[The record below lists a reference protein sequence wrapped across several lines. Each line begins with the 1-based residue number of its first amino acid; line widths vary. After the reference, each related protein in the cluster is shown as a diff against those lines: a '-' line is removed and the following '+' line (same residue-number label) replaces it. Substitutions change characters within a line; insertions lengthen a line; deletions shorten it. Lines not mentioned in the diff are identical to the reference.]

1 MKPYSLDFRRKI
13 VETYVNEPISQRKLA
28 NRFRISLSFVEKLL
42 KQLRETGDFAPK
54 PHGGGQTPKLNEQQ
68 LEFLSAL
75 VESHNDA
82 TLAEL
87 CELLEQETQVS
98 ISSSTMWRVLKQLN
112 QTRKK
117 KRCTLV
123 NETHHGSNRLVST
136 TGKPLAQL
144 PLKT

>member
-42 KQLRETGDFAPK
+42 KQLRETGELAPK

-68 LEFLSAL
+68 LELLSAL

-98 ISSSTMWRVLKQLN
+98 LSSSTMWRVLKQLN

-123 NETHHGSNRLVST
+123 NETHPGFNRLVST
-136 TGKPLAQL
+136 TGKPLARL

>member
-28 NRFRISLSFVEKLL
+28 NRFRISLSCVEKLL
-42 KQLRETGDFAPK
+42 KQLRETGDLAPK

-68 LEFLSAL
+68 LELLSAL

-98 ISSSTMWRVLKQLN
+98 ISTSTMWRVLKQLN

-117 KRCTLV
+117 KSVAR
-123 NETHHGSNRLVST
+123 
-136 TGKPLAQL
+136 
-144 PLKT
+144 